1 MDPELESLLPWLAET
16 KAEIK
21 LAEQRLKNLQTR
33 ILAIA
38 KEKNLT
44 GEIEFDYA
52 GRYFRA
58 SLNMDRTRHRLP
70 NQKEIIE
77 QIRKMLP
84 EGKQTVQDAQAVYD
98 SLKEEDTMND
108 SVTLKEVV
116 PSQPKEEKTVIEGE

>member
-1 MDPELESLLPWLAET
+1 
-16 KAEIK
+16 
-21 LAEQRLKNLQTR
+21 
-33 ILAIA
+33 
-38 KEKNLT
+38 
-44 GEIEFDYA
+44 
-52 GRYFRA
+52 
-58 SLNMDRTRHRLP
+58 MDRTRHRLP

-84 EGKQTVQDAQAVYD
+84 EGKQTVQDAQAVYE